1 MERFVQEA
9 HASFAGA
16 EGLRNVPLYVLHGD
30 PDAAVPV
37 EQSRHGVQLLQRWGY
52 EVRYR
57 EISRPAA
64 TKTSRPAMKSRTG
77 C

>member
-30 PDAAVPV
+30 AMPPCRWS
-37 EQSRHGVQLLQRWGY
+37 SR
-52 EVRYR
+52 
-57 EISRPAA
+57 
-64 TKTSRPAMKSRTG
+64 AMA
-77 C
+77 